1 MKWRPRRSVLFTP
14 ASRADR
20 WRKAVEAAAADVAV
34 ADLEDGV
41 SPGDRPEARQEL
53 GEALR
58 AVKKTRTER
67 AVRINPWPS
76 SDASADL
83 AVVPPEA
90 CELIVVPKVESA
102 DAVKALSV
110 ALDERSHPARLL
122 LIVETARGVLH
133 ADRFP
138 PASDRVV
145 ALAFGAEDYAATV
158 GARRTHRATEVL
170 WARSRVVAA
179 AAAYGVDAIDQVY
192 PDFKDLDGFVEECRF
207 AGQLGYVG
215 KMLIHPDQIQPAHQ
229 AFAPSEEDVAR
240 ARKILEAAED
250 AGAGSGGVVV
260 VDGRMV
266 DRPVIEQARRVAR
279 LADLP

>member
-1 MKWRPRRSVLFTP
+1 MRWRPRRSVLFTP
-14 ASRADR
+14 ATRADR
-20 WRKAVEAAAADVAV
+20 WLKAVEAAQADVAV

-41 SPGDRPEARQEL
+41 APADRPEARQQL
-53 GEALR
+53 GDALR
-58 AVKKTRTER
+58 DAPKTRTER

-76 SDASADL
+76 NDASADL

-102 DAVKALSV
+102 DAVKALAV
-110 ALDERSHPARLL
+110 VLDERSHPARLL

-158 GARRTHRATEVL
+158 GARRTQPATEVL

-179 AAAYGVDAIDQVY
+179 AAAHGIDAIDQVY
-192 PDFKDLDGFVEECRF
+192 ADFRDVEGLGQECRF
-207 AGQLGYVG
+207 AAQLGYAG
-215 KMLIHPDQIQPAHQ
+215 KMLIHPDQIEPAHK
-229 AFAPSEEDVAR
+229 AFAPTDEEVAR
-240 ARKILEAAED
+240 ARKILEAAEE
-250 AGAGSGGVVV
+250 AGAQSGGVVV
-260 VDGRMV
+260 VDGRMI
-266 DRPVIEQARRVAR
+266 DRPLIEQARRVAR

>member
-1 MKWRPRRSVLFTP
+1 MTWRPRRSVLFTP
-14 ASRADR
+14 ATRADR
-20 WRKAVEAAAADVAV
+20 WLKAVEAGAADVAV

-41 SPGDRPEARQEL
+41 APSDRTEARQRL
-53 GEALR
+53 GDALR
-58 AVKKTRTER
+58 DAPKTRTER

-83 AVVPPEA
+83 AVAPPEA

-102 DAVKALSV
+102 DAVKALSG

-122 LIVETARGVLH
+122 LLVETARGVLH

-138 PASDRVV
+138 PASGRVV
-145 ALAFGAEDYAATV
+145 ALGFGAEDYAATV

-179 AAAYGVDAIDQVY
+179 AGAYGIDAIDQVY
-192 PDFKDLDGFVEECRF
+192 TDFKDLDGFAEECRF
-207 AGQLGYVG
+207 AAQLGYAG
-215 KMLIHPDQIQPAHQ
+215 KMLIHPDQIQPVHD
-229 AFAPSEEDVAR
+229 AFAPTDEQVAQ
-240 ARKILEAAED
+240 ARKILDAAED

-266 DRPVIEQARRVAR
+266 DRPLIEQARRIAR
-279 LADLP
+279 LADLA